1 MRATRRVGVT
11 LVLSLLVFAPVAQQA
26 SEGQVG
32 GQVVGLPQPP
42 TRDQPPPRTG
52 SSAIAGTITAADT
65 GLPMRHAVVMLQP
78 QGSPGERRTML
89 ADVGGA
95 FEFRNLPSGAYSLRV
110 EPGASGGR
118 YVGASY
124 GGGGGAAT
132 AKPIVLKDGERF
144 ARANIALPRAGAIEG
159 RVVDDFGEPV
169 ARVPVYPMRVTG
181 GGSSFSRSGPG
192 MQTDDL
198 GRFRLYGLAA
208 ADYIVAADSRG
219 MGSMGMPVTEGETE
233 GFATTYYPS
242 ALGQREAMRVRI
254 TSGAEVIGLQIQ
266 LVRMRSFRISGTVVD
281 SHGRPV
287 QRPNIMLMR
296 VTERDSTGGG
306 SQMDAPG
313 RFTFR
318 NVMPGEYRLVVRP
331 SGPPPWALQGPDGSG
346 AQAPAVSREYASVP
360 IVVSGDVDDLLVVTS
375 PGVSVS
381 GRVVFA
387 EGPPEKPLP
396 IRIATMPSDRM
407 MPMGPSASAMV
418 DAEGRFMLDEVVGP
432 VRIRPQ
438 QVPQG
443 YALESVRVG
452 GRDITDEP
460 FEFRPSHSG
469 HVELVLTGRV
479 GRLEGQVTGDDGAPA
494 MSVVVVLLPDDKSLW
509 RSGSSRMRTTVP
521 RDGRFTLNA
530 ILPGGYLVVA
540 VAQEDFAAGPD
551 PAPEFYEMIAKEA
564 TSVYLAEGETRTVT
578 LRTLPR
584 R

>member
-1 MRATRRVGVT
+1 MRATRRVGAT
-11 LVLSLLVFAPVAQQA
+11 LVLSLLAFAPVAQHAYQ
-26 SEGQVG
+26 GQVG
-32 GQVVGLPQPP
+32 GGVVGLPQPP
-42 TRDQPPPRTG
+42 ARDQPQPTTG

-65 GLPMRHAVVMLQP
+65 GLPIRHAVVTLVP
-78 QGSPGERRTML
+78 QSSPGERRTVL

-110 EPGASGGR
+110 EPGPSSGR

-124 GGGGGAAT
+124 GGGGAAFT

-144 ARANIALPRAGAIEG
+144 ATATVALPRAGAIEG

-169 ARVPVYPMRVTG
+169 ARVPVYPMRITG

-242 ALGQREAMRVRI
+242 VLAQREAMRVRI
-254 TSGAEVIGLQIQ
+254 SPGAEVVGLQIQ

-281 SHGRPV
+281 SQGRPV

-296 VTERDSTGGG
+296 VAERDSTGG
-306 SQMDAPG
+306 SQMDAAG

-318 NVMPGEYRLVVRP
+318 DVMPGEYRLVVRP
-331 SGPPPWALQGPDGSG
+331 SGPPPWVSPVPGGSG
-346 AQAPAVSREYASVP
+346 AQAAPPLSREYASVP
-360 IVVSGDVDDLLVVTS
+360 VVVSGDVDDLLVVTS

-396 IRIATMPSDRM
+396 IRIVTMPSDRM
-407 MPMGPSASAMV
+407 MPMGPPATALV
-418 DAEGRFMLDEVVGP
+418 DAEGRFTLDEVVGL
-432 VRIRPQ
+432 VRIRAQ
-438 QVPQG
+438 QVPQR

-452 GRDITDEP
+452 GKDITDEP
-460 FEFRPSHSG
+460 FEFRSSHSG
-469 HVELVLTGRV
+469 QVEVVLTGRV
-479 GRLEGQVTGDDGAPA
+479 GRLEGQVTGNDGAPA
-494 MSVVVVLLPDDKSLW
+494 VSVVVVLLPDDKALW
-509 RSGSSRMRTTVP
+509 TSGSSRMRTIVP
-521 RDGRFTLNA
+521 RDGRFTLNG
-530 ILPGGYLVVA
+530 ILPGRYLVVA

-551 PAPEFYEMIAKEA
+551 PAPEFYDMLAKEA
-564 TSVYLAEGETRTVT
+564 TSVYLAEGETRTVD
-578 LRTLPR
+578 PPMFR
-584 R
+584 RR